1 MSIDEQVEYLNRTI
15 TCFLAPSK
23 IHGIGVFALRDIKDR
38 EKLYCQ
44 EYERQPFKIPFDRMK
59 KEVNAWEL
67 IQSYHPTITVG
78 GHFMSPSEAT
88 LLVSYINFSENPNYH
103 RALDIALRDIKK
115 GEEITEDYGEYTYL
129 LKK

>member
-1 MSIDEQVEYLNRTI
+1 MSEDEQIEYLNRTLV
-15 TCFLAPSK
+15 CYLAPSK
-23 IHGIGVFALRDIKDR
+23 IDGVGVFALRDIKDR

-44 EYERQPFKIPFDRMK
+44 EYERKPFKIPFERMK
-59 KEVNAWEL
+59 KEVNAWKL
-67 IQSYHPTITVG
+67 IQSYNPTITVNG
-78 GHFMSPSEAT
+78 FFMSPSEAT
-88 LLVSYINFSENPNYH
+88 LLVSYINYSDNPNYH